1 MLGEQKHYALAWYQ
15 ALKSANKKYRQEIS
29 DNMLTLLQTQGK
41 LSWLSTI
48 VDLVQNLEDDDLGIT
63 EVKVKTAHSKSKK
76 EIEDVVTGL
85 LGVKKVRTNITV
97 DPELLGG
104 IIVQT
109 KNRRWNISLRHKIE
123 QLKKN
128 LA

>member
-123 QLKKN
+123 QLKKT